1 MDTEKEMNGTAAR
14 ESRAEHSVSS
24 THYLEYVL
32 DNSADAIGIM
42 DRHGR
47 TIRWNKAATALFGYS
62 LSELKEKRI
71 FDLYPEKD
79 KLDKMLT
86 ELRQKGYVRKYEINI
101 QRKDGE
107 VVPFEMSISLLK
119 NKKGEVVGSVGIAR
133 DLSDIKMVLAELKT
147 LNRQLREEVKRSN
160 QMEAELREARD
171 LLEQKLEERSS
182 KLTKASEI
190 LQKSMKRIKDITDAE
205 Q

>member
-1 MDTEKEMNGTAAR
+1 METEKKKNGTTVG
-14 ESRAEHSVSS
+14 ESCAEQAVSS
-24 THYLEYVL
+24 HYLEYVL

-47 TIRWNKAATALFGYS
+47 TIRWNKAATALFGYN
-62 LSELKEKRI
+62 LSELKEKRV

-86 ELRQKGYVRKYEINI
+86 DLRQKGYVRKYEINI

-160 QMEAELREARD
+160 QMEKELRKARD
-171 LLEQKLEERSS
+171 LLEEKLEERSS

-190 LQKSMKRIKDITDAE
+190 LQKSMKRIKDITDAD

>member
-1 MDTEKEMNGTAAR
+1 
-14 ESRAEHSVSS
+14 
-24 THYLEYVL
+24 
-32 DNSADAIGIM
+32 M

-62 LSELKEKRI
+62 LSELKEKRV
-71 FDLYPEKD
+71 FDLYPEKE

-86 ELRQKGYVRKYEINI
+86 DLRQKGYVRKYEINI

-119 NKKGEVVGSVGIAR
+119 NKNGKVVG
-133 DLSDIKMVLAELKT
+133 
-147 LNRQLREEVKRSN
+147 EE
-160 QMEAELREARD
+160 
-171 LLEQKLEERSS
+171 KLEECSS

-190 LQKSMKRIKDITDAE
+190 LQKSMKRIKDITDADE
-205 Q
+205 

>member
-1 MDTEKEMNGTAAR
+1 METEKEMNGTAAR
-14 ESRAEHSVSS
+14 ESCAEHAVS

-62 LSELKEKRI
+62 LSELKEKRV

-79 KLDKMLT
+79 QLDKMLT
-86 ELRQKGYVRKYEINI
+86 DLRQKGYVRKYEINI

-190 LQKSMKRIKDITDAE
+190 LQKSMKRIKDITDAD